1 MPHERADLPLPAGIR
16 TLREFGRMLGWGT
29 GDAAA
34 RKRAAEL
41 THSEVQ
47 AMELT
52 VDIASAWREFY
63 SRELERNPANPSA
76 AGRIELM
83 DRVLELIAEGA

>member
-1 MPHERADLPLPAGIR
+1 MPHERPDLPLPTGIR
-16 TLREFGRMLGWGT
+16 TLRQFGRMLGWGP

-41 THSEVQ
+41 TRSEVQ

-52 VDIASAWREFY
+52 MEIAGAWREFY
-63 SRELERNPANPSA
+63 RRELERNPGNPSA

-83 DRVLELIAEGA
+83 DRVLELIAEGE